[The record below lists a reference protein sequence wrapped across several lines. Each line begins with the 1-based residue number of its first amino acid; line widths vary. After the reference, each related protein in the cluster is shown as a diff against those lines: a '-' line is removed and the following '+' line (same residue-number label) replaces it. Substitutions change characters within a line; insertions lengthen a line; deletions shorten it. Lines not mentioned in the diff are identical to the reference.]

1 MFRSQTIGQCVLA
14 LLVSLLA
21 VTAQAE
27 NLSDSTIQAF
37 IASMQDAQTL
47 QEKYAGTDQWPEP
60 DTENMESMPDMSRLF
75 SSGVEQMKD
84 YPAFNQF
91 EGMVENHGFDS
102 AEDWASVGDRVFH
115 AMMAIEMT
123 ENNPGMSQEMAD
135 AMAEI
140 DNNSSMSAEQKAQMK
155 AMMSG
160 AMDMVQTA
168 SDAPEADVKAVRP
181 HMGELRAAMDSETK

>member
-1 MFRSQTIGQCVLA
+1 MFRSQTIRQCLLA
-14 LLVSLLA
+14 LLMSLLTFA
-21 VTAQAE
+21 AQAQS
-27 NLSDSTIQAF
+27 LSDSTIRAF
-37 IASMQDAQTL
+37 IASLQDTQTL

-60 DTENMESMPDMSRLF
+60 DTKNMESMPDMSRLF

-84 YPAFNQF
+84 YPAFNEL

-102 AEDWASVGDRVFH
+102 AEEWASVGDRVFH

-123 ENNPGMSQEMAD
+123 ESNPGMNQEMAD

-140 DNNSSMSAEQKAQMK
+140 DNNSSLSAEQKAQMK

-160 AMDMVQTA
+160 AMGMVQTA

-181 HMGELRAAMDSETK
+181 HMAELRAAMDSEAK